1 MLKKAKKTSP
11 ELRLRR
17 FCPACG
23 RETGDLFEG
32 LCRDCFLKN
41 TELVKGPKRIEFGIC
56 YDCGRARF
64 NKSGR
69 LRSGAFGTPSS
80 KFWRSYDSMDAL
92 IRDVIARNIKPKHG
106 AKIRANYSEFTVK
119 GKTEVPVEIEAALD
133 IVAKKLGKT
142 YGAMLVILP
151 QICPECSR
159 RRGGYYEAIMQ
170 LRGSKKEQMQDYIE
184 KNIGNFAGEEENAFI
199 TKTEKLKEGTDVYV
213 GSKEAGR
220 RLAGQIRKLYNVRSS
235 ITKKIHGMKK
245 GKEIS
250 RWTILLED
258 ENLK

>member
-1 MLKKAKKTSP
+1 MKKNIPKLKSEP
-11 ELRLRR
+11 LSLRR
-17 FCPACG
+17 FCPSCG
-23 RETGDLFEG
+23 RETEDLFEG

-41 TELVKGPKRIEFGIC
+41 TELVKGQKRIEFGIC

-64 NKSGR
+64 NK
-69 LRSGAFGTPSS
+69 
-80 KFWRSYDSMDAL
+80 FWRSYDGMDAL
-92 IRDVIARNIKPKHG
+92 IRDVVARNIKPRHG
-106 AKIRANYSEFTVK
+106 AKIHVTYSDFTIK
-119 GKTEVPVEIEAALD
+119 GKTEVPVEIEATLD
-133 IVAKKLGKT
+133 TATKKLGKN
-142 YGAMLVILP
+142 YGVMLVILP

-159 RRGGYYEAIMQ
+159 RRGGYYEVIMQ
-170 LRGSKKEQMQDYIE
+170 LRGDKKEQMQDYIE
-184 KNIGNFAGEEENAFI
+184 KNIGNFAGEEENAFV
-199 TKTEKLKEGTDVYV
+199 TKTEKLKEGTDVYL

-258 ENLK
+258 EKLK